1 MTQHAAFEEFKP
13 FLPVAELPPGSQR
26 SIAHGFLRIL
36 LCHTDEGIFA
46 VLDLCP
52 HALQPLVGA
61 EVAAGMIRCPKHG
74 ALFALATGEPRNGIT
89 QQRLRTFPVRVR
101 DGQVEIDTA
110 APR

>member
-1 MTQHAAFEEFKP
+1 MTQKDMDGGFKP
-13 FLPVAELPPGSQR
+13 FLPAADLPRGSQR
-26 SIAHGFLRIL
+26 SVAHGFLRIL

-52 HALQPLVGA
+52 HALQPLAGA
-61 EVAAGMIRCPKHG
+61 EVSAGMIRCPKHG